1 MMTIKQ
7 AVVARTRN
15 LCEAQGIRP
24 NELAKRAHVTPSTVY
39 SFLDESRQEVTVNLV
54 EKLCAGLG
62 VSIAEFFDDEVFS
75 KL

>member
-7 AVVARTRN
+7 AVVARTKA
-15 LCEAQGIRP
+15 LCEVQHIRP
-24 NELAKRAHVTPSTVY
+24 NELDKRSGVTPSTVY

-54 EKLCAGLG
+54 EKLCNGLG

>member
-1 MMTIKQ
+1 MTIKQ
-7 AVVARTRN
+7 AVVERTRN
-15 LCEAQGIRP
+15 LCEAQHIRP
-24 NELAKRAHVTPSTVY
+24 NELAKRAGVTPSTVY

-54 EKLCAGLG
+54 EKLCNGLG